1 VWGTYVRDA
10 DTIPVRLARALQAR
24 GYDKVTVYNLG
35 IEGAQLENEL
45 ALLKRFRDVYALDQ
59 VVFYTGGNDVLR
71 AYYDR
76 VPSANA
82 WTGFISLEL
91 VKAAGRLAATLR
103 PSGPTLDAGERERMR
118 RANRLVDAMRAAAA
132 YCGEQRLACDVVL
145 QPWLVSR
152 AQPVGPET
160 RLEPAVEANYPGL
173 AELWDAIFAG
183 ALDAGAEGHTIDLR
197 AGLDDVRSPIFADMV
212 HVNEIGNAA
221 IAQRLVPIVARAL
234 PQNRSLPQNG
244 EPQAVKTR

>member
-1 VWGTYVRDA
+1 VQ
-10 DTIPVRLARALQAR
+10 LA
-24 GYDKVTVYNLG
+24 
-35 IEGAQLENEL
+35 NEL
-45 ALLKRFRDVYALDQ
+45 ALLERFRDVYALDQ

-71 AYYDR
+71 TYYDR

-91 VKAAGRLAATLR
+91 VKAAGRLAAKLR
-103 PSGPTLDAGERERMR
+103 PSGPTLDAAERERMR
-118 RANRLVDAMRAAAA
+118 RANRLIDAMRAAAA

-145 QPWLVSR
+145 QPWLISR

-160 RLEPAVEANYPGL
+160 RLKPAVEVNYPGL
-173 AELWDAIFAG
+173 AELWDAIYAG
-183 ALDAGAEGHTIDLR
+183 ALDDAGAGDHTVDLR

-221 IAQRLVPIVARAL
+221 IAQRLVAIVARAL
-234 PQNRSLPQNG
+234 PRSA